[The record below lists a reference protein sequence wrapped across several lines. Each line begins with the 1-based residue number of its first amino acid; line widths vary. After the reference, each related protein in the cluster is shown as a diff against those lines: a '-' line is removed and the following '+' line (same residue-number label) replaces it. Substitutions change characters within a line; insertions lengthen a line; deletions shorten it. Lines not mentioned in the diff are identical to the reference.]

1 MIKVEVGGLR
11 ALREELAVMGQN
23 VTKEVRVAAWKT
35 QKKGRM
41 EIARNISSVIKRP
54 AKFFKKASY
63 SKMLPDGFFI
73 AIRGEFRIALKHFS
87 PKHIKPG
94 ISVNVN
100 RGTVYIDNG
109 RKKRTGGKQVI
120 AGGFMGP
127 KPGIPTAKFRGVPMQ
142 RKGSGRLPIQAI
154 PAVHLTSTLQNIDWF
169 TPKMA
174 DVLKVEFVK
183 QIRERIRFL
192 KVKMAGK
199 LRNQK

>member
-1 MIKVEVGGLR
+1 MIKVEVGGIR

-73 AIRGEFRIALKHFS
+73 AIRGEFRIALKHFN

-169 TPKMA
+169 TPKNT
-174 DVLKVEFVK
+174 
-183 QIRERIRFL
+183 IT
-192 KVKMAGK
+192 
-199 LRNQK
+199 LR